1 MEFQQVSY
9 SFSTSLISQSQPSK
23 RLIWQSITMLN
34 SSLQHPNFRWLWIGQ
49 TFIYCASQ
57 FWFVALT
64 WLILQKT
71 GSGIALGT
79 VLMAAAIPRSILMLV
94 GGAISDRFP
103 PNTIA
108 AIATVA
114 NTLLSGSL
122 TLLLATNAFHLH
134 GIIFISGLFGIS
146 EAFLY
151 PATLAL
157 LPRIIRKSRL
167 AQANAWMQG
176 SEQISNVLGPALA
189 GIAIGILGLTTAF
202 VLNTAL
208 FAIGAGCIYLVRIR
222 QPIIPSPLKPHTLT
236 KEIWEGLRYAGQ
248 HPGIR
253 ISLLLIAMINFAIL
267 GPIVVGVAELV
278 TIRLDG
284 DATTFGYLQSAYG
297 VGAFLGV
304 GIASQLSAIKQL
316 QTPLVLLATCL
327 GAGLIALGF
336 VFHTW
341 TAAAI
346 ILSMGVGGG
355 IVGVLALTWLQQ
367 ETAIAMQGRM
377 MSLVM
382 FAAVAL
388 DPFSQ
393 AISGV
398 LLDLSLSGLFLAAG
412 TTMLITALVSWL
424 NRTGDCSL

>member
-1 MEFQQVSY
+1 MFD
-9 SFSTSLISQSQPSK
+9 
-23 RLIWQSITMLN
+23 
-34 SSLQHPNFRWLWIGQ
+34 SSLKQSNFRWLWVGQ
-49 TFIYCASQ
+49 TLIYCAAQ
-57 FWFVALT
+57 YWFVTLT
-64 WLILQKT
+64 WMVLQKT

-79 VLMAAAIPRSILMLV
+79 ILMAAAIPRGILMLV

-108 AIATVA
+108 AIATA
-114 NTLLSGSL
+114 TNTLLTGSL
-122 TLLLATNAFHLH
+122 TLLLLTNTFNLY
-134 GIIFISGLFGIS
+134 GLILISGLFGIS

-157 LPRIIRKSRL
+157 LPRIIRKSHL
-167 AQANAWMQG
+167 VQANAWMQG

-189 GIAIGILGLTTAF
+189 GITIGLFGLTPAF
-202 VLNTAL
+202 ALNTAL
-208 FAIGAGCIYLVRIR
+208 FAIGAGCIYMVRTR
-222 QPIIPSPLKPHTLT
+222 QFKVTSPLELHTLT
-236 KEIWEGLRYAGQ
+236 KDIWEGLHYANH

-278 TIRLDG
+278 TSRLGG
-284 DATTFGYLQSAYG
+284 DATTFGFLQSAYG
-297 VGAFLGV
+297 IGALAGV
-304 GIASQLSAIKQL
+304 WIASRMNAIKQL
-316 QTPLVLLATCL
+316 QTPLVLLASAL
-327 GAGLIALGF
+327 GIELITLGF
-336 VFHTW
+336 VFHPW

-398 LLDLSLSGLFLAAG
+398 LLDMSLTGLFLAAG
-412 TTMLITALVSWL
+412 TTMLITTLVSWL
-424 NRTGDCSL
+424 NQTGNRSL

>member
-1 MEFQQVSY
+1 
-9 SFSTSLISQSQPSK
+9 
-23 RLIWQSITMLN
+23 MLN

-64 WLILQKT
+64 WLVLQKT
-71 GSGIALGT
+71 ESGIALGT
-79 VLMAAAIPRSILMLV
+79 VLMAAAIPRGILMLI
-94 GGAISDRFP
+94 GGAVSDRYP

-108 AIATVA
+108 VIATVA
-114 NTLLSGSL
+114 NTLLSGTL
-122 TLLLATNAFHLH
+122 ALLLATNAFHLY
-134 GIIFISGLFGIS
+134 GIIIISGIFGIS

-151 PATLAL
+151 PATLVL

-189 GIAIGILGLTTAF
+189 GIAIGIFGLTSAF
-202 VLNTAL
+202 ALNTAL

-222 QPIIPSPLKPHTLT
+222 QFSITSSLKPHALT
-236 KEIWEGLRYAGQ
+236 QEIWAGLHYAGQ
-248 HPGIR
+248 HRGIR

-278 TIRLDG
+278 TIRMGG

-297 VGAFLGV
+297 VGALAGV
-304 GIASQLSAIKQL
+304 WIASQMGTIKKL
-316 QTPLVLLATCL
+316 QAPLALLATAL

-336 VFHTW
+336 VSQTW
-341 TAAAI
+341 TAVTI

-355 IVGVLALTWLQQ
+355 LVGVLALTWLQQ

-398 LLDLSLSGLFLAAG
+398 LLDVSLTGLFLAAG
-412 TTMLITALVSWL
+412 TTMLITALVSL
-424 NRTGDCSL
+424 LSRTGDRSL

>member
-1 MEFQQVSY
+1 
-9 SFSTSLISQSQPSK
+9 
-23 RLIWQSITMLN
+23 MLN

-64 WLILQKT
+64 WLVLQKT

-79 VLMAAAIPRSILMLV
+79 VLMAAAIPRGILMLV

-108 AIATVA
+108 AIATVG
-114 NTLLSGSL
+114 NTLLSSSL
-122 TLLLATNAFHLH
+122 TLLLLTNAFHLH

-157 LPRIIRKSRL
+157 LPRIIHKSRL

-189 GIAIGILGLTTAF
+189 GIAIGILGLTPAF
-202 VLNTAL
+202 ALNTAL

-222 QPIIPSPLKPHTLT
+222 QPIIPSRLEPRALT
-236 KEIWEGLRYAGQ
+236 QEIWQGLRYAAQ
-248 HPGIR
+248 NPGIR

-297 VGAFLGV
+297 VGALAGV
-304 GIASQLSAIKQL
+304 WIASRMSAIKQL
-316 QTPLVLLATCL
+316 QTPLVLLASVL
-327 GAGLIALGF
+327 GIGLIALGF
-336 VFHTW
+336 VFQTW

-346 ILSMGVGGG
+346 IISMGFGGG

-367 ETAIAMQGRM
+367 EAAIGMQGRM

-398 LLDLSLSGLFLAAG
+398 LLDISLTGLFLAAG
-412 TTMLITALVSWL
+412 TTMLITALVSSL
-424 NRTGDCSL
+424 SRSGNRSL

>member
-1 MEFQQVSY
+1 
-9 SFSTSLISQSQPSK
+9 
-23 RLIWQSITMLN
+23 MLK
-34 SSLQHPNFRWLWIGQ
+34 SPLKLSNFRWLWIGQ

-64 WLILQKT
+64 WLVLQKT

-79 VLMAAAIPRSILMLV
+79 VLMVAAIPRGILMLV
-94 GGAISDRFP
+94 GGAVSDRFP

-114 NTLLSGSL
+114 NALLSASL
-122 TLLLATNAFHLH
+122 TLLLLTNAFHLH

-189 GIAIGILGLTTAF
+189 GITIGLFGLTTAF
-202 VLNTAL
+202 ALNTAL
-208 FAIGAGCIYLVRIR
+208 FAIGAGCIYLMRIR
-222 QPIIPSPLKPHTLT
+222 QSSITAPLNPHTLT
-236 KEIWEGLRYAGQ
+236 KEIWEGLRYASQ

-253 ISLLLIAMINFAIL
+253 TSLLLIAMINFAIL

-278 TIRLDG
+278 TMRLGG

-297 VGAFLGV
+297 VGALAGV
-304 GIASQLSAIKQL
+304 WIASRMSAIKQL
-316 QTPLVLLATCL
+316 QTPLVLLASAL
-327 GAGLIALGF
+327 GIGLIALGF

-341 TAAAI
+341 AAATI
-346 ILSMGVGGG
+346 ILSMGIGGG

-398 LLDLSLSGLFLAAG
+398 LLDMSLTGLFLAAG
-412 TTMLITALVSWL
+412 TIMLITALVSLL
-424 NRTGDCSL
+424 NQTGDRS

>member
-1 MEFQQVSY
+1 M
-9 SFSTSLISQSQPSK
+9 LQSPWK
-23 RLIWQSITMLN
+23 L
-34 SSLQHPNFRWLWIGQ
+34 PNFRWLWLGQ
-49 TFIYCASQ
+49 TFIFCAAQ

-64 WLILQKT
+64 WLVLQKT
-71 GSGIALGT
+71 GSGVALGT
-79 VLMAAAIPRSILMLV
+79 VLMAAAIPRGVLMLV
-94 GGAISDRFP
+94 GGTISDRLP

-108 AIATVA
+108 AIATIT
-114 NTLLSGSL
+114 NTILTGWL
-122 TLLLATNAFHLH
+122 TLLLLTNTFDLH
-134 GIIFISGLFGIS
+134 WLILISGLFGIS

-157 LPRIIRKSRL
+157 LPRLIRKSRL
-167 AQANAWMQG
+167 VQANAWMQG

-189 GIAIGILGLTTAF
+189 GVAIGTLGLTTAF
-202 VLNTAL
+202 ALNTVL
-208 FAIGAGCIYLVRIR
+208 FAIGAGCIYLVRTR
-222 QPIIPSPLKPHTLT
+222 QPSITAPLEPHTLT
-236 KEIWEGLRYAGQ
+236 QGIWEGLRYASQ

-278 TIRLDG
+278 TSRLGG
-284 DATTFGYLQSAYG
+284 DVTTFGYLQSAYG
-297 VGAFLGV
+297 VGALLGV
-304 GIASQLSAIKQL
+304 WIASRLEAIKQL
-316 QTPLVLLATCL
+316 QTPLVLLASAL
-327 GAGLIALGF
+327 GIGLIALGF
-336 VFHTW
+336 VFHIW

-346 ILSMGVGGG
+346 ILSMGIGGG

-367 ETAIAMQGRM
+367 ETAISMQGRI

-398 LLDLSLSGLFLAAG
+398 LLDISLTSLFMVAG
-412 TTMLITALVSWL
+412 ITMLFTAFVALISQPRGHYL
-424 NRTGDCSL
+424 

>member
-1 MEFQQVSY
+1 MF
-9 SFSTSLISQSQPSK
+9 
-23 RLIWQSITMLN
+23 N
-34 SSLQHPNFRWLWIGQ
+34 SSLKQTNFCWLWVGQ
-49 TFIYCASQ
+49 TLIYCATQ
-57 FWFVALT
+57 FWFVTLT
-64 WLILQKT
+64 WMVLQKT

-79 VLMAAAIPRSILMLV
+79 ILMAAAIPRGILMLV

-108 AIATVA
+108 AIATA
-114 NTLLSGSL
+114 TNTLLTGSL
-122 TLLLATNAFHLH
+122 TLLLLTNTFNLY
-134 GIIFISGLFGIS
+134 GLILISGLFGIS

-157 LPRIIRKSRL
+157 LPRIIRKPHL
-167 AQANAWMQG
+167 VQANAWMQG

-189 GIAIGILGLTTAF
+189 GIAIGLFGLTTAF
-202 VLNTAL
+202 ALNTSL
-208 FAIGAGCIYLVRIR
+208 FATGAGCIYMVRTR
-222 QPIIPSPLKPHTLT
+222 QFKVTSPLEPHALT
-236 KEIWEGLRYAGQ
+236 KDIWEGLRYANH

-278 TIRLDG
+278 TSRLGG

-297 VGAFLGV
+297 IGALAGV
-304 GIASQLSAIKQL
+304 WTASRMSAIKQL
-316 QTPLVLLATCL
+316 QTPLVLLASAL
-327 GAGLIALGF
+327 GIELIALGF
-336 VFHTW
+336 VFHPW

-398 LLDLSLSGLFLAAG
+398 LLDMSLTGLFLAAG

-424 NRTGDCSL
+424 NQTGNRSL

>member
-1 MEFQQVSY
+1 MFQS
-9 SFSTSLISQSQPSK
+9 P
-23 RLIWQSITMLN
+23 
-34 SSLQHPNFRWLWIGQ
+34 LQLPNFRWLWVGQ
-49 TFIYCASQ
+49 TFIYCAGQ

-64 WLILQKT
+64 WLVLQKT

-79 VLMAAAIPRSILMLV
+79 VLMAAAIPRGVLMLV
-94 GGAISDRFP
+94 GGALSDHRP
-103 PNTIA
+103 PNAIA
-108 AIATVA
+108 AIATAA

-122 TLLLATNAFHLH
+122 TLLLLTNAFHLY
-134 GIIFISGLFGIS
+134 GIISISGLFGIS

-151 PATLAL
+151 TATLAL
-157 LPRIIRKSRL
+157 LPRITRKSRL
-167 AQANAWMQG
+167 VQANAWMQG

-189 GIAIGILGLTTAF
+189 GVAIGTLGLTTAF
-202 VLNTAL
+202 ALNTVL
-208 FAIGAGCIYLVRIR
+208 FAIGAGCISLVRTR
-222 QPIIPSPLKPHTLT
+222 QPLITAPLEPHTLT
-236 KEIWEGLRYAGQ
+236 QGIGEGLRYANQ
-248 HPGIR
+248 HPSIR

-278 TIRLDG
+278 TSRLGG

-297 VGAFLGV
+297 VGALLGV
-304 GIASQLSAIKQL
+304 WIASRLGAIKQL
-316 QTPLVLLATCL
+316 QMPLFLLATIL

-336 VFHTW
+336 VSHTW
-341 TAAAI
+341 AAATI
-346 ILSMGVGGG
+346 ILSMGIGGG

-367 ETAIAMQGRM
+367 ETATSMQGRM

-398 LLDLSLSGLFLAAG
+398 LLDVSLTGLFIVAG
-412 TTMLITALVSWL
+412 IAMLFTAFVALISQPREHYL
-424 NRTGDCSL
+424 

>member
-1 MEFQQVSY
+1 
-9 SFSTSLISQSQPSK
+9 
-23 RLIWQSITMLN
+23 MLN
-34 SSLQHPNFRWLWIGQ
+34 STLKHSYFRWLWVGQ
-49 TFIYCASQ
+49 TLIYCADQ

-64 WLILQKT
+64 WLVLQKT
-71 GSGIALGT
+71 GSGIALGM
-79 VLMAAAIPRSILMLV
+79 VLMAAAVPRGILMLV

-108 AIATVA
+108 AIATIT
-114 NTLLSGSL
+114 NTILSGSL
-122 TLLLATNAFHLH
+122 TLLLLTNTFHLY
-134 GIIFISGLFGIS
+134 GIILISGLFGIS

-189 GIAIGILGLTTAF
+189 GIAIGLFGLTSAF
-202 VLNTAL
+202 ALNTTL
-208 FAIGAGCIYLVRIR
+208 FAIGAGCIYLVRVHQSSIK
-222 QPIIPSPLKPHTLT
+222 STLEPHTLT

-253 ISLLLIAMINFAIL
+253 TSLLLIAMINFAIL

-278 TIRLDG
+278 TSRLGG

-297 VGAFLGV
+297 VGALAGV
-304 GIASQLSAIKQL
+304 WIASRMSAIKQL
-316 QTPLVLLATCL
+316 QTPLVLLASAL
-327 GAGLIALGF
+327 GVGLIALGF

-346 ILSMGVGGG
+346 ILSMGIGGG

-398 LLDLSLSGLFLAAG
+398 LLDISLTGLFLAAG
-412 TTMLITALVSWL
+412 TTMLITALFSFL
-424 NRTGDCSL
+424 SRIGDLSL

>member
-1 MEFQQVSY
+1 
-9 SFSTSLISQSQPSK
+9 
-23 RLIWQSITMLN
+23 MLN
-34 SSLQHPNFRWLWIGQ
+34 SSLRHPNFCWLWIGQ

-64 WLILQKT
+64 WLVLQKT

-79 VLMAAAIPRSILMLV
+79 VLMAAAIPRGILMLV

-108 AIATVA
+108 ALATVA

-122 TLLLATNAFHLH
+122 TLLLATNTFHLH
-134 GIIFISGLFGIS
+134 GIILISGLFGIS

-157 LPRIIRKSRL
+157 LPRIIRNSRL

-189 GIAIGILGLTTAF
+189 GIVIGILGLTPAF
-202 VLNTAL
+202 ALNATL
-208 FAIGAGCIYLVRIR
+208 FTIGAGCIYLVRIR
-222 QPIIPSPLKPHTLT
+222 QPIITVSLKPHTLT
-236 KEIWEGLRYAGQ
+236 QEIWEGVRYAGQ

-267 GPIVVGVAELV
+267 GPVVVGVAELV
-278 TIRLDG
+278 TLRLCG

-297 VGAFLGV
+297 VGALVGV
-304 GIASQLSAIKQL
+304 WIASQLGAIKQL
-316 QTPLVLLATCL
+316 QTPLVFLAIFL
-327 GAGLIALGF
+327 GTGLIALGF
-336 VFHTW
+336 VSQTW
-341 TAAAI
+341 TAGTI
-346 ILSMGVGGG
+346 ILLMGVGGG

-398 LLDLSLSGLFLAAG
+398 LLDISLTGLFLAAG
-412 TTMLITALVSWL
+412 ATMLITALVALL
-424 NRTGDCSL
+424 NRTGDCSP